1 MSDTP
6 NPKLFVSYSWSNADH
21 QGWVVQLATEL
32 RSAGVDVILDK
43 WDLREGHDAN
53 AFMERMVN
61 DPNIK
66 KVILICD
73 QIYAT
78 KANRR
83 SGGVGV
89 ETQIV
94 TPEIYKSQDQSK
106 FVAVIRE
113 RDEIGNPCVPA
124 YYSSRIYIDL
134 SDPSTYAVEFER
146 LLRWLYDR
154 PLHKKPDLGGK
165 PAFLSETE
173 STIHLPTAVTFR
185 RAVDAI
191 RNGRPQ
197 AIPALQEYFD
207 LVSQQMERFRI
218 IEKGDP
224 FDERVAES
232 VKDFLPYRNEL
243 IEIFSTVALYRDD
256 DETIS
261 TIHKFFESLIP
272 YLYRP
277 VDVRSWNDTDFDNF
291 KFIIQELFIYCIA
304 CLLKRERFD
313 AIGNLLR
320 REFYVRSEADFGRDA
335 MTPFSVLQSYI
346 KSLEARNHRL
356 KLGRRSLAA
365 ELLNERCKGIGV
377 EFDKLMTADF
387 ILFMRSKI
395 DQHEGHSWWPDTLV
409 YVGRFAGHFEVFARC
424 KSRSFFNKLKIAL
437 GVNSKDDLEA
447 ALQAIEAAPG
457 GIPRWDFGSFSP
469 RVLLGFETIST
480 KP

>member
-197 AIPALQEYFD
+197 AIPHSKNILTW
-207 LVSQQMERFRI
+207 SHNRW
-218 IEKGDP
+218 
-224 FDERVAES
+224 
-232 VKDFLPYRNEL
+232 KDFVLSRK
-243 IEIFSTVALYRDD
+243 EILS
-256 DETIS
+256 
-261 TIHKFFESLIP
+261 
-272 YLYRP
+272 
-277 VDVRSWNDTDFDNF
+277 
-291 KFIIQELFIYCIA
+291 
-304 CLLKRERFD
+304 
-313 AIGNLLR
+313 
-320 REFYVRSEADFGRDA
+320 
-335 MTPFSVLQSYI
+335 M
-346 KSLEARNHRL
+346 
-356 KLGRRSLAA
+356 
-365 ELLNERCKGIGV
+365 KG
-377 EFDKLMTADF
+377 
-387 ILFMRSKI
+387 
-395 DQHEGHSWWPDTLV
+395 
-409 YVGRFAGHFEVFARC
+409 
-424 KSRSFFNKLKIAL
+424 
-437 GVNSKDDLEA
+437 
-447 ALQAIEAAPG
+447 
-457 GIPRWDFGSFSP
+457 
-469 RVLLGFETIST
+469 
-480 KP
+480 